1 MISIGK
7 QRLHTMYSQEY
18 TATPSDQLTISSIS
32 DASTESEYLPEGE
45 EEEEEQDDD
54 NDDDDED
61 EEKVVVET
69 NNNNWL
75 QLENE
80 LNENELHQRQYQ
92 QKTINIKNRVWSLW
106 CQFCTATN
114 RDTLTLIKEE
124 PPNIKTLCTFFDYI
138 LTTRYKYINSSSTL
152 RTYWNYWVLL
162 RREKVGLSLPAITK
176 DRMVGLSLILL
187 LAGMSGHRP
196 DALLSLKNAN
206 IQVALLPTGRERP
219 HMVLE
224 FKPHK
229 TKRYRGMKK
238 KNPTLGIPEV
248 RSEPCLL
255 LCPQSFLLSLLI
267 RKSAFHHL
275 HITSAT
281 QLYALQ
287 VPPDTGS
294 LLLRPVDPECF
305 LFDITPRTLNTW
317 LKRLGELAGFNLSIT
332 SYSLRRGAGEAVNSS
347 SEISEAQQ
355 NLLLQHAANSSVYQE
370 RYAPDYFPKD
380 FSAVWRGSQPQN
392 NVIRMASGQSRSIDL
407 RRPVDL
413 NKAQATE
420 ADAQPEVQRCKARWE
435 RSRLK
440 LQTEYGAMYK
450 AKGTPL
456 YQKAMKRR
464 NAYHTA
470 RQAARR
476 EMKALIRARF
486 NEEQPKE
493 DIIRQIYGLPMESRK
508 AHKAD
513 LVPSEQQ
520 RAFFLL
526 FQFAPKTEGEETECR
541 AAVVDAVSKVG
552 PSCKR
557 RLQEIHSE
565 GPTPRWMTAA
575 LQGKR
580 HVQLAR
586 RQCLLCM
593 IYGVRGEPF
602 TRDSSFERHIR
613 RIHNKQIQCPDP
625 ACQDMLIGHIDIANH
640 MRYIHG
646 A

>member
-1 MISIGK
+1 MIPIGK
-7 QRLHTMYSQEY
+7 QRLCTMYPQEY
-18 TATPSDQLTISSIS
+18 TASLSDQLTMSSIS
-32 DASTESEYLPEGE
+32 DTSTESEYLPEDE
-45 EEEEEQDDD
+45 EE
-54 NDDDDED
+54 DEK
-61 EEKVVVET
+61 EIVKT
-69 NNNNWL
+69 NTNNWL

-80 LNENELHQRQYQ
+80 LNENELHRRQYQ

-124 PPNIKTLCTFFDYI
+124 PPNIKTLCTFFDFI
-138 LTTRYKYINSSSTL
+138 LTTRCEYVKSSSTL
-152 RTYWNYWVLL
+152 QTYWNYWVLL
-162 RREKVGLSLPAITK
+162 RREKVGLSIPAITK
-176 DRMVGLSLILL
+176 DKMVGLSLILL

-206 IQVALLPTGRERP
+206 VQVALLPTGRERP

-267 RKSAFHHL
+267 RKSAFSHL
-275 HITSAT
+275 RITSAA

-287 VPPDTGS
+287 VPPEAGS
-294 LLLRPVDPECF
+294 LELRPANPECF

-317 LKRLGELAGFNLSIT
+317 LKRLGELTGFNLSIT
-332 SYSLRRGAGEAVNSS
+332 SYCLRRGAGEAVNSS
-347 SEISEAQQ
+347 CEISEAQQ

-392 NVIRMASGQSRSIDL
+392 KVIRMASGQSRSIDL

-413 NKAQATE
+413 NEAQAAE
-420 ADAQPEVQRCKARWE
+420 ADAQPKVQRCKARWE
-435 RSRLK
+435 QSRLK
-440 LQTEYGAMYK
+440 VQMAYGAMYK
-450 AKGTPL
+450 GKGKPL

-476 EMKALIRARF
+476 EMKAVIRARF
-486 NEEQPKE
+486 NEEQPTD
-493 DIIRQIYGLPMESRK
+493 DIIRQVHGLPMKSRK
-508 AHKAD
+508 AYKTE
-513 LVPSEQQ
+513 LVPLEQQ
-520 RAFFLL
+520 RAFSLL
-526 FQFAPKTEGEETECR
+526 FRFAPETERDETEYR
-541 AAVVDAVSKVG
+541 AAVIDAVSKVG
-552 PSCKR
+552 PSRKR

-565 GPTPRWMTAA
+565 GPTPGWVTAA
-575 LQGKR
+575 LQGKPQ
-580 HVQLAR
+580 VQLAR